1 MKRRIIYFSLSGLCF
16 IICYI
21 IVRSFSG
28 NPVIRGFLGDIV
40 IVLLIYNFLKGIRD
54 FNSIKLVLFTLALSY
69 TTEFLQYLQISKYL
83 GLENNLAA
91 QLIIG
96 SVFDPLDLLAYTTG
110 GVMAYLADKLI
121 GFYLFR

>member
-1 MKRRIIYFSLSGLCF
+1 MKRRIIYFGLSGLCF
-16 IICYI
+16 VICYI
-21 IVRSFSG
+21 IVKSFSG

-40 IVLLIYNFLKGIRD
+40 IVLLIYSFLKGIRD

-83 GLENNLAA
+83 GLENNQAA

-96 SVFDPLDLLAYTTG
+96 SVFDPMDLLAYTIG
-110 GVMAYLADKLI
+110 ALMAFLADKLI
-121 GFYLFR
+121 SFCLFR